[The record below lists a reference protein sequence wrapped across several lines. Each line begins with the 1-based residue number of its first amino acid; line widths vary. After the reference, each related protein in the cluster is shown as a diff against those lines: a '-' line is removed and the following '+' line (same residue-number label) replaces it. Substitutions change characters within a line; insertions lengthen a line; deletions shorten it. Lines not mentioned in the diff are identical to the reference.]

1 MIKDIFNLDKR
12 VVVITGAAGLL
23 GTHHAEAVAAFGGI
37 PILIDLN
44 KDKLESISE
53 NLYKKYKAQS
63 ASYVVDITNEDKI
76 KKNVKEILSK
86 FNKIDSL
93 INNAANN
100 PKIEDGTDTNFSR
113 LENFCIDNWNSDLNV
128 SLTGSFLCSKHY
140 GYEISKNK
148 NGGTII
154 NISSDLGLIGPDQ
167 SLYLKKGVPEN
178 LQSVKPI
185 SYSVSKAGMLGL
197 TKYLSTYW
205 VNSNVRCNA
214 LCPGGIENN
223 QSEEFLA
230 KIKKKIPLNR
240 LAQANEY
247 QGTLIWMLSDAASYL
262 NGAIVSV
269 DGGRTSW

>member
-12 VVVITGAAGLL
+12 VVVITVTAGLL

-113 LENFCIDNWNSDLNV
+113 LENFSIDNWNSDLNV

-214 LCPGGIENN
+214 ICPGGIENN

-240 LAQANEY
+240 FAQANEY

>member
-113 LENFCIDNWNSDLNV
+113 LENFSIDNWNSDLNV

-214 LCPGGIENN
+214 ICPGGIENN

>member
-113 LENFCIDNWNSDLNV
+113 LENFSIDNWNSDLNV